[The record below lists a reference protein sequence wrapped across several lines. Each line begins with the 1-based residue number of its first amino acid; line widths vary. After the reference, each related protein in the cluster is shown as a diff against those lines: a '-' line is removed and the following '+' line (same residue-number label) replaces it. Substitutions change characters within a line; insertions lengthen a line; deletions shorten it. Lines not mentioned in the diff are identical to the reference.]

1 MLWSAIQL
9 MKNGRTVAMTNQYWD
24 EEEDEM
30 DTTPLNDGDAMKQL
44 RKAKRA
50 DEKRIKE
57 LTDKLEAFD
66 KAQRETVIKKVLED
80 KGVSP
85 KAARLIVRE
94 LEGDITEDSVSN
106 WVDDNAEV
114 FGLQIQQQQTPERTL
129 DRAALRQQ
137 DIVTQQAFTPD
148 RADDALLRLNNAQ
161 SADEIIAMIQS
172 GEFQ

>member
-1 MLWSAIQL
+1 
-9 MKNGRTVAMTNQYWD
+9 MTNQYWD
-24 EEEDEM
+24 EEEDEV
-30 DTTPLNDGDAMKQL
+30 DTTPLSDSDAMKQL
-44 RKAKRA
+44 RKAKRS

-57 LTDKLEAFD
+57 LTEKLEAFD
-66 KAQRETVIKKVLED
+66 KAQRETVIKKVLES

-106 WVDDNAEV
+106 WVDDNADM
-114 FGLQIQQQQTPERTL
+114 FGLQLQEEQTPRQTL

>member
-1 MLWSAIQL
+1 M
-9 MKNGRTVAMTNQYWD
+9 NNQYWD
-24 EEEDEM
+24 EEEDEVDNTSM
-30 DTTPLNDGDAMKQL
+30 SNDSDAMKQL

-57 LTDKLEAFD
+57 LSEKLEAFD
-66 KAQRETVIKKVLED
+66 KAQREAVIKKVLEN

-114 FGLQIQQQQTPERTL
+114 FGLQTQQQQTPEQSM

-137 DIVTQQAFTPD
+137 DIVTQAAITPD
-148 RADDALLRLNNAQ
+148 RAEDTLLKLNNAA

-172 GEFQ
+172 GDFN

>member
-1 MLWSAIQL
+1 MS
-9 MKNGRTVAMTNQYWD
+9 NNYWD
-24 EEEDEM
+24 EDEDNDTNEVQM
-30 DTTPLNDGDAMKQL
+30 DGSDVMKQL

-57 LTDKLEAFD
+57 LTEKLEAFD
-66 KAQRETVIKKVLED
+66 KAQRETVIKKVLET

-94 LEGDITEDSVSN
+94 LDGDISEDSVSN
-106 WVDDNAEV
+106 WIDDNAEV
-114 FGLQIQQQQTPERTL
+114 FGLQVQQEEQPRNTI

-161 SADEIIAMIQS
+161 SAEEIIAMIQS
-172 GEFQ
+172 GEFI

>member
-1 MLWSAIQL
+1 
-9 MKNGRTVAMTNQYWD
+9 MTNQYWD
-24 EEEDEM
+24 EEEDEV
-30 DTTPLNDGDAMKQL
+30 DTTQMNDGDAMKQL

-94 LEGDITEDSVSN
+94 LEGEITEDSVSN
-106 WVDDNAEV
+106 WVDDNADM
-114 FGLQIQQQQTPERTL
+114 FGLQIQQQQTPEKTI

>member
-1 MLWSAIQL
+1 
-9 MKNGRTVAMTNQYWD
+9 MTNQYWD
-24 EEEDEM
+24 EDEDEV
-30 DTTPLNDGDAMKQL
+30 DTTSMNDGDAMKQL

-57 LTDKLEAFD
+57 LTDKLDAFD
-66 KAQRETVIKKVLED
+66 KAQRETVIKKVLES

-94 LEGDITEDSVSN
+94 LEGDISEDSVSN
-106 WVDDNAEV
+106 WIDDNAEV
-114 FGLQIQQQQTPERTL
+114 FGLQAQQQQTPERTI

>member
-1 MLWSAIQL
+1 MS
-9 MKNGRTVAMTNQYWD
+9 NNYWD
-24 EEEDEM
+24 EDEDNE
-30 DTTPLNDGDAMKQL
+30 TTDMPIDGSEAMKQL

-57 LTDKLEAFD
+57 LTEKLDAFD
-66 KAQRETVIKKVLED
+66 KAQRESVIKKVLET

-94 LEGDITEDSVSN
+94 LEGDISEDSVSN
-106 WVDDNAEV
+106 WIDDNADM
-114 FGLQIQQQQTPERTL
+114 FGLQVQQEEQPRNAI

-148 RADDALLRLNNAQ
+148 RADDALLRLNNAG
-161 SADEIIAMIQS
+161 SAEEIIAMIQS
-172 GEFQ
+172 GEFI

>member
-1 MLWSAIQL
+1 
-9 MKNGRTVAMTNQYWD
+9 MKYGRTVAMTNQYWD
-24 EEEDEM
+24 EDEDNETP
-30 DTTPLNDGDAMKQL
+30 DTPNDGGRAMSEL

-66 KAQRETVIKKVLED
+66 KAQRETVIKKVLEN

-94 LEGDITEDSVSN
+94 LEGDITEDTVSN
-106 WVDDNAEV
+106 WVDDNADM
-114 FGLQIQQQQTPERTL
+114 FGLQVQERQTPEQTL

-137 DIVTQQAFTPD
+137 DIVTQAAITPD
-148 RADDALLRLNNAQ
+148 RAEDTLLKLNNAA

-172 GEFQ
+172 GDFN

>member
-1 MLWSAIQL
+1 MS
-9 MKNGRTVAMTNQYWD
+9 NNYWD
-24 EEEDEM
+24 EDEDN
-30 DTTPLNDGDAMKQL
+30 DTTEVQMDGSDVMKQL

-57 LTDKLEAFD
+57 LTEKLEAFD
-66 KAQRETVIKKVLED
+66 KAQRETVIKKVLET

-94 LEGDITEDSVSN
+94 LDGDISEDSVSN
-106 WVDDNAEV
+106 WIDDNAEV
-114 FGLQIQQQQTPERTL
+114 FGLQVQQEEQPRNTI

-161 SADEIIAMIQS
+161 SAEEIIAMIQS
-172 GEFQ
+172 GEFI

>member
-1 MLWSAIQL
+1 MS
-9 MKNGRTVAMTNQYWD
+9 NNYWD
-24 EEEDEM
+24 EDEDNDTNEVQM
-30 DTTPLNDGDAMKQL
+30 DGSDVMKQL

-57 LTDKLEAFD
+57 LTEKLEAFD
-66 KAQRETVIKKVLED
+66 KAQRETVIKRVLET

-94 LEGDITEDSVSN
+94 LDGDISEDSVSN
-106 WVDDNAEV
+106 WIDDNAEV
-114 FGLQIQQQQTPERTL
+114 FGLQIQQEEQPRNTI

-161 SADEIIAMIQS
+161 SAEEIIAMIQS
-172 GEFQ
+172 GEFI

>member
-1 MLWSAIQL
+1 
-9 MKNGRTVAMTNQYWD
+9 MTNQYWD

-30 DTTPLNDGDAMKQL
+30 DTTPLSDSDAMKQL
-44 RKAKRA
+44 RKAKRS

-57 LTDKLEAFD
+57 LTEKLEAFD
-66 KAQRETVIKKVLED
+66 KAQRETVIKKVLES

-94 LEGDITEDSVSN
+94 LEGDVTEDSVSN
-106 WVDDNAEV
+106 WVDDNADM
-114 FGLQIQQQQTPERTL
+114 FGLQLQEEQTPRQTI

-148 RADDALLRLNNAQ
+148 RADDTLLRLNNAQ

>member
-1 MLWSAIQL
+1 

-30 DTTPLNDGDAMKQL
+30 DTTPLSDSDAMKQL
-44 RKAKRA
+44 RKAKRS

-57 LTDKLEAFD
+57 LTEKLEAFD
-66 KAQRETVIKKVLED
+66 KAQRETVIKKVLES

-94 LEGDITEDSVSN
+94 LEGDVTEDSVSN
-106 WVDDNAEV
+106 WVDDNADM
-114 FGLQIQQQQTPERTL
+114 FGLQLQEEQTPRQTI

-148 RADDALLRLNNAQ
+148 RADDTLLRLNNAQ

>member
-24 EEEDEM
+24 EEEDEV
-30 DTTPLNDGDAMKQL
+30 DTTPISDSDAMKQL
-44 RKAKRA
+44 RKAKRS

-66 KAQRETVIKKVLED
+66 TAQRETVIKKVLES

-94 LEGDITEDSVSN
+94 LEGDISEDSVSN
-106 WVDDNAEV
+106 WIDENAEV
-114 FGLQIQQQQTPERTL
+114 FGLQTEPQKPEQTI

-137 DIVTQQAFTPD
+137 DIVTQSAFTPD
-148 RADDALLRLNNAQ
+148 RADDTLLRLNNAA
-161 SADEIIAMIQS
+161 SAEEIIAMIQS

>member
-1 MLWSAIQL
+1 MS
-9 MKNGRTVAMTNQYWD
+9 NNYWD
-24 EEEDEM
+24 EDEDN
-30 DTTPLNDGDAMKQL
+30 DTTDVQMDGSDAMKQL

-57 LTDKLEAFD
+57 LTEKLDAFD
-66 KAQRETVIKKVLED
+66 KAQRETVIKKVLET

-85 KAARLIVRE
+85 KAARLVARE
-94 LEGDITEDSVSN
+94 LEGDINEDAVAN
-106 WVDDNAEV
+106 WIDDNAEV
-114 FGLQIQQQQTPERTL
+114 FGLQVQQQEQPRNTI

-148 RADDALLRLNNAQ
+148 RADDALLRLNNAS
-161 SADEIIAMIQS
+161 SAEEIIAMIQS